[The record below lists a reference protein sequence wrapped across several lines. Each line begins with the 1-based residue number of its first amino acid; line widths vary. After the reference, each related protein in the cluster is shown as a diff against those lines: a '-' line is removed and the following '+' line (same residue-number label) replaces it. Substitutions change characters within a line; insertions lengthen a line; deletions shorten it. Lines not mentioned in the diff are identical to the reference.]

1 MLRKMDRFRPE
12 EIDGRENSRSCSIAL
27 GCCGVSLFHATMF
40 AAASVWAPGVAADPV
55 PVVEQGLPPT
65 VIPTYRER
73 GAPTFSYPTG
83 GTSTGNGGSGGGGGG
98 GSGAGVNYNAC
109 PGCNPLQTMMA
120 QSWGSAAADAARAIG
135 VSPEALAATCVLE
148 SGCRS
153 INGVGTVSGAFQMTN
168 ATYLQEIRKVA
179 AQNPGLD
186 IDTSL
191 AGKMNAA
198 NQAYASAQYLYD
210 GATYLQNNGIANPTI
225 MDVRAYYQFGPS
237 YSAQL
242 AGANN
247 SDNLENIV
255 QLSPAAM
262 AANGITSA
270 TTVGDWRQ
278 AIANKL
284 GPTAM
289 NAVAN

>member
-12 EIDGRENSRSCSIAL
+12 DIDGRDRGRLRLIVLA
-27 GCCGVSLFHATMF
+27 CCGLTLFPAAMF
-40 AAASVWAPGVAADPV
+40 SGAFVWAPNAAADPV

-65 VIPTYRER
+65 VIPTYREK

-83 GTSTGNGGSGGGGGG
+83 GSSTGNGGLGGGGGG
-98 GSGAGVNYNAC
+98 GGTGVNYNAC
-109 PGCNPLQTMMA
+109 RGCNPLQTMMA

-168 ATYLQEIRKVA
+168 GTYLQEIRKVA

-186 IDTSL
+186 LDTSL

-210 GATYLQNNGIANPTI
+210 GATYLQNNGVTNPTNL
-225 MDVRAYYQFGPS
+225 DVRAYYQFGPGP
-237 YSAQL
+237 ALEL
-242 AGANN
+242 AKAGG
-247 SDNLENIV
+247 SDNLQSIV
-255 QLSPAAM
+255 DLSPAAM
-262 AANGITSA
+262 AANGITST
-270 TTVGDWRQ
+270 TTVADWRQ
-278 AIANKL
+278 VIANRIGASATNSVL
-284 GPTAM
+284 R
-289 NAVAN
+289 